1 MITRRRTVGLQL
13 TTSNQDIYTVPA
25 QHEAEIRSILISND
39 TSNTVTFSLDWY
51 NSLNST
57 YYTITETTQLL
68 PNGIIQIEDS
78 LYLFKGDKIRGLA
91 SANSAVTITIKVD
104 EDYIPKQFT

>member
-1 MITRRRTVGLQL
+1 MITRKRTIGLQL

-25 QHEAEIRSILISND
+25 QHEAEIKSIIISND

-51 NSLNST
+51 KSSNTT
-57 YYTITETTQLL
+57 YYTIAEATQLL

-78 LYLFKGDKIRGLA
+78 LYLFKGDVIRGLA
-91 SANSAVTITIKVD
+91 SANTSVTVTIKVN
-104 EDYIPKQFT
+104 EDYIPKQFA